1 MTTYTFGFFR
11 QYFERIEK
19 NKIDL
24 NNMQDSIDAAVG
36 KLEVPT
42 SEPVIKDESVLTLI
56 PPCNREATLA
66 QGVYNLE
73 DILTVEEMDAMDDL
87 LDTFINQSPATVQVW
102 RQNKTYTFNF
112 DYWINLG
119 AS

>member
-1 MTTYTFGFFR
+1 MLLGFR

-42 SEPVIKDESVLTLI
+42 AEPVVKDESVLTLI
-56 PPCNREATLA
+56 PPCNREATLP

-73 DILTVEEMDAMDDL
+73 DILSADEMNAMDDL
-87 LDTFINQSPATVQVW
+87 VQIFINQSPVTVQLW
-102 RQNKTYTFNF
+102 RQNKTYNFNF
-112 DYWINLG
+112 DHWIVLQFL
-119 AS
+119 